1 VINLQ
6 TNFGGGQDAFDAGVV
21 ARRSRPSDRRI
32 PAGHA
37 GSVVGQQ
44 VQRRKV
50 NRVAIVGNHFSPSG
64 VIEQDGTHVNT
75 MWGELAWQLGGPQGY
90 AFVANADANRT
101 PPGDALQ
108 KLFGG
113 ICASGHLNR

>member
-1 VINLQ
+1 
-6 TNFGGGQDAFDAGVV
+6 
-21 ARRSRPSDRRI
+21 
-32 PAGHA
+32 
-37 GSVVGQQ
+37 
-44 VQRRKV
+44 
-50 NRVAIVGNHFSPSG
+50 

-101 PPGDALQ
+101 TSGRRAPKTL
-108 KLFGG
+108 GG